1 MLSGVHF
8 WLSALGHYNKRYET
22 DALGAWVL
30 SALGAGRRSYCLYRV
45 SEVIHICCFR
55 FFLFIAAY
63 GNVDRIIKRYDAFFD
78 SGYVLAVYNK
88 WCVESYKKYGSVAVA
103 AFASI
108 NVLAILDSW

>member
-1 MLSGVHF
+1 M
-8 WLSALGHYNKRYET
+8 
-22 DALGAWVL
+22 
-30 SALGAGRRSYCLYRV
+30 
-45 SEVIHICCFR
+45 HICCFS

-78 SGYVLAVYNK
+78 SGYVLAVYK
-88 WCVESYKKYGSVAVA
+88 KRGVAYYKKYGSVAAA